1 MSKLGGSEGV
11 KKISDAI
18 NKGKKIF
25 IESYGVVGK
34 IPVSSLNFIIQSWIS
49 YAVPTTTNEGTN
61 LIYVKVSSNPEV
73 KIVHTYGYKLPVEF
87 FALQSSSTSD
97 EISTT
102 IGGEEGL
109 KKIVK
114 AAQDGNRF
122 WIEINKGDLASIQRV
137 DLMVVTCY
145 RDNSAGDM
153 SIGFFGKMAY
163 LWGGMGG
170 IILISYIKSSNTFT
184 IDILEA

>member
-1 MSKLGGSEGV
+1 M
-11 KKISDAI
+11 
-18 NKGKKIF
+18 
-25 IESYGVVGK
+25 
-34 IPVSSLNFIIQSWIS
+34 
-49 YAVPTTTNEGTN
+49 
-61 LIYVKVSSNPEV
+61 

-122 WIEINKGDLASIQRV
+122 WIEINKGDLCNKAKISKGTMAKMTNNEPVTLTVIEKICDALQC
-137 DLMVVTCY
+137 DIGDVVQIADVNKD
-145 RDNSAGDM
+145 RR
-153 SIGFFGKMAY
+153 
-163 LWGGMGG
+163 
-170 IILISYIKSSNTFT
+170 
-184 IDILEA
+184 